1 MWKDKA
7 SAISY
12 LGTVPEQTYDLVK
25 RDRHLTFLTL
35 SPGLEITGKQE
46 YNVTNH
52 SLQPQA
58 EDNIGI
64 NCSLYY
70 NSPGASRQQPT
81 LF

>member
-64 NCSLYY
+64 NCY
-70 NSPGASRQQPT
+70 NSPTAQGLHNSTPH